1 MRDTINV
8 NVEYFTDDAEYGPYY
23 VASADE
29 FSLATE
35 GETFEELLKNL
46 KEALSLILQEDVRCD
61 FDLVPNPHVILTM
74 KLPESY
80 AQTA

>member
-8 NVEYFTDDAEYGPYY
+8 NVEYFTDGEEYGPYY
-23 VASADE
+23 VASCDDI
-29 FSLATE
+29 SLATD
-35 GETFEELLKNL
+35 GKTFEELLKNL
-46 KEALSLILQEDVRCD
+46 KEALSLILEADVRRD

-74 KLPESY
+74 KLPENY

>member
-8 NVEYFTDDAEYGPYY
+8 IVEYFTDDEEYGPYY

-46 KEALSLILQEDVRCD
+46 KEALRLILHEEVRHD
-61 FDLVPNPHVILTM
+61 FDLIANPQVILTM
-74 KLPESY
+74 KLPEKY